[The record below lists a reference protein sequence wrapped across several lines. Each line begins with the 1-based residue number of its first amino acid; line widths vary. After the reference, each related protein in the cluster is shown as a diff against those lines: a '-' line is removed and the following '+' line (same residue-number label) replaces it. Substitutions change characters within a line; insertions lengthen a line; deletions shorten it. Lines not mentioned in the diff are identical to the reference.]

1 MNEDLIEQID
11 TLLYGLEHCGHDRGY
26 VLNNII
32 TLFNEI
38 HERRKMMSGYKAISV
53 SVDHD
58 TEIKANER
66 IGLASYSMALLCKQD
81 KEQLDRIEA
90 MLNTHHPSRNDILD
104 EVKEV
109 INSQADYVASENGG
123 YINYSDCIEAID
135 NLG

>member
-1 MNEDLIEQID
+1 
-11 TLLYGLEHCGHDRGY
+11 
-26 VLNNII
+26 
-32 TLFNEI
+32 
-38 HERRKMMSGYKAISV
+38 MSGYKAISV

-104 EVKEV
+104 EVKEAVVSINEAPCCIKSV
-109 INSQADYVASENGG
+109 IK
-123 YINYSDCIEAID
+123 AID
-135 NLG
+135 NLKEKDK